1 MPGGLVALLD
11 DVAVIAR
18 AAAASIDDVGIA
30 AGRAGSKAAGVV
42 IDDAAVTPSYV
53 TGLDPKRE
61 LPLIWGITKGSLR
74 NKLLILLPVALL
86 LSEFLPWAVVPL
98 LMLGGAFLC
107 YEGAEKIIE
116 KLGGAKHG
124 KTLEDPIED
133 PAAFEKA
140 RMSGA
145 IRTDLIL
152 SAEIMA
158 ITLNEVAAETLV
170 TRAIVLAIVGILITL
185 VVYGAVALI
194 VKMDDIG
201 LHLAAK
207 PGSGSQAVGKAL
219 VTGMPHVLTVLSLVG
234 TAAMLWVGG
243 GIVIHGLNELG
254 WHVPEAAVHSISYA
268 IEEATGALGGVLGWL
283 ATASLSAVGG
293 LALGAII
300 VFALHKVLQDR
311 PREGIDRLRKAILAL
326 RIEGK
331 LGRLTVVYPFD
342 RFTGVEM
349 VSKGRF
355 VGGHAP
361 GTLDSDAAVRMFRL
375 RVRESSRCASD
386 FARPLAMY
394 GRCG

>member
-61 LPLIWGITKGSLR
+61 LPLIWGITKGSLK

-107 YEGAEKIIE
+107 FEGAEKVIE

-170 TRAIVLAIVGILITL
+170 TRAAVLAVVGILITL

-207 PGSGSQAVGKAL
+207 PGSGSRTVGKAL
-219 VTGMPHVLTVLSLVG
+219 VSGMPHVLTVLSLVG

-243 GIVIHGLNELG
+243 GIVIHGLHELG
-254 WHVPEAAVHSISYA
+254 WHLPEDLIHTVSHSV
-268 IEEATGALGGVLGWL
+268 EEATGAAGGVLGWL
-283 ATASLSAVGG
+283 ARAALSAFAG

-300 VFALHKVLQDR
+300 VFVLHKVFR
-311 PREGIDRLRKAILAL
+311 
-326 RIEGK
+326 
-331 LGRLTVVYPFD
+331 
-342 RFTGVEM
+342 
-349 VSKGRF
+349 
-355 VGGHAP
+355 VGTQAH
-361 GTLDSDAAVRMFRL
+361 
-375 RVRESSRCASD
+375 
-386 FARPLAMY
+386 
-394 GRCG
+394 

>member
-18 AAAASIDDVGIA
+18 AAAASIDDVGIV

-61 LPLIWGITKGSLR
+61 LPLIWGITKGSLK
-74 NKLLILLPVALL
+74 NKLLILLPAAIL

-107 YEGAEKIIE
+107 YEGAEKVIE
-116 KLGGAKHG
+116 KLGGEKHG
-124 KTLEDPIED
+124 KTLEDPIDD

-170 TRAIVLAIVGILITL
+170 TRVAVLAVVGILITL

-207 PGSGSQAVGKAL
+207 PGSASQAIGRAL

-243 GIVIHGLNELG
+243 GIVIHGLHELG
-254 WHVPEAAVHSISYA
+254 WYLPGEVLEGASHAVA
-268 IEEATGALGGVLGWL
+268 EATGGFGSVLGWL
-283 ATASLSAVGG
+283 ATAALSALAG
-293 LALGAII
+293 LALGAVIA
-300 VFALHKVLQDR
+300 FLLHKVL
-311 PREGIDRLRKAILAL
+311 
-326 RIEGK
+326 RI
-331 LGRLTVVYPFD
+331 
-342 RFTGVEM
+342 
-349 VSKGRF
+349 
-355 VGGHAP
+355 GGAH
-361 GTLDSDAAVRMFRL
+361 R
-375 RVRESSRCASD
+375 
-386 FARPLAMY
+386 
-394 GRCG
+394 